1 MLERLIITLVL
12 AAGFV
17 LICWTIMEYW
27 LRTSKHTKEIGLRAK
42 IIYVVGSFCQTLSQ
56 KKDFHRME
64 LKEDFGKAHLHGL
77 NTEEMDTGSANRSEG
92 REQDVYRKER
102 KYKMKVNM

>member
-17 LICWTIMEYW
+17 FICWTVMEYW
-27 LRTSKHTKEIGLRAK
+27 LRTSRHTKEVGWRAK
-42 IIYVVGSFCQTLSQ
+42 LIYVLGNFFQTLNQ
-56 KKDFHRME
+56 KKDFRQIE
-64 LKEDFGKAHLHGL
+64 LEEEFGKAHLHGL
-77 NTEEMDTGSANRSEG
+77 NTGKMDTSSVNRQEG
-92 REQDVYRKER
+92 HEQEVYRKER